1 MANVTSLIEL
11 SFQKQTNVIL
21 TGLNILS
28 ESSKEVNECSNS
40 SSVYSTVTDSDKHL
54 LTETN
59 TALKLGEN
67 VLEDDNLDKDLDET
81 LNKLIKLSQQGKL
94 EEHISFLNFD
104 GELQTDSEEV
114 DGVDNN
120 IIVSPTLQKKS
131 EVNCEHCK
139 RYFPSTRS
147 LTFHIKKSHPQ
158 QYEQRHIFMCD
169 QCRVSFL
176 TKYNLRR
183 HMKNKICQK
192 SEEYVEKRKF

>member
-1 MANVTSLIEL
+1 MANVPSLIEL
-11 SFQKQTNVIL
+11 SFQKHTNVVL

-40 SSVYSTVTDSDKHL
+40 SSVYSTVTESDNHL

-131 EVNCEHCK
+131 EVNCVHCK

-147 LTFHIKKSHPQ
+147 LTFHIKKSHS
-158 QYEQRHIFMCD
+158 QYYKQRHIFICD
-169 QCRVSFL
+169 QCGVPFP
-176 TKYNLRR
+176 TKYNLGR
-183 HMKNKICQK
+183 HMKNKVCKK
-192 SEEYVEKRKF
+192 SEEYVEKKEI